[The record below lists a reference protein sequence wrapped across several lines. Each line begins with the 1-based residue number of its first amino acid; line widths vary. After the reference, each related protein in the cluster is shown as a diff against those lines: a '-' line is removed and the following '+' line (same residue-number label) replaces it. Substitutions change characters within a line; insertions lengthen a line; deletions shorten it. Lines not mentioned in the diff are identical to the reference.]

1 MFELIHGKKE
11 HDRGLRK
18 PPAVRPLPLFL
29 VLFSL
34 AGCDEQALA
43 PNHDSI
49 PVGIRLATPVAHLDR
64 GDTARITA
72 TLVNGAGVPTTS
84 GTFGSENLISWQ
96 TSDPSIASISRS
108 GLLVGH
114 RDGSIMITASAGD
127 LMSQAQLSVSSKG
140 KSVTIAPQ
148 VDTIYKVD
156 HTLQLSATV
165 LNGSGREMANAS
177 PTWVSLNTDVASV
190 DATGL
195 VRALAAGT
203 ALITA
208 TAQGNTDTATVVVL
222 LDNSVQTVASVTV
235 DPGYSEIEIGAAT
248 QFTAMAK
255 DGSGSNLSAVEMVW
269 STSDASV
276 ATVDQKGM
284 VTANAAGAVIVR
296 ATVEGKSGSATLSV
310 PLPTPPAVAAVL
322 VSPEN
327 ATAAV
332 GEAVQFTASAV
343 DSAGQ
348 AISEAG
354 VVWSSS
360 NTMLASVDAN
370 GRVTAKSA
378 GEVLI
383 RATASGV
390 TGEASLVIGA
400 PPPTATPI
408 TVAAIDV
415 TPAAAEI
422 AVGETT
428 QLSGTVFGSDGD
440 VMPDVEVTWSSSN
453 PAVASV
459 SAVGAVTG
467 LAPGSVTI
475 VAATADVEGTASLTV
490 VSNAIESPVRSGA
503 YVSPEGSSAG
513 TGAIDRPWD
522 LQTALSHPSSILAG
536 DTIWLRGGTYRG
548 EFRSRL
554 TGTATAP
561 IVVRQ
566 YPGERATIDGS
577 LTTERGYTWF
587 WGFEVMSSDPN
598 RVSSQSGSSPSD
610 LGDRV
615 NAGITTG
622 SSPGVRFINLVVHDA
637 SNGIRFWTHAVDS
650 EIYGAILY
658 NNGWQGPDRGHG
670 HGIYT
675 QNGHVTSSIKRIEDV
690 ISFNNFST
698 GMKAYGS
705 GNAYVTGYRV
715 TGNVMFNNGSI
726 STKPGPEWN
735 ILLGQESGGRGLAD
749 IVASH
754 NVAWHD
760 NATTRSFELGYNS
773 INQDVVA
780 EGNYV
785 RGLAPIKGFHRVTW
799 RNNTVV
805 SDARIVEMILRS
817 GQTTA
822 NYTSGGNRYFGSTS
836 SPFRYTP
843 DGGSAQ
849 NLSFAQWKSTTGLDG
864 SSSHSTA
871 APSDLRVIVRPN
883 KYESGRANVTV
894 INPAGYGSVS
904 VDLSSVLKT
913 GDRFEVR
920 NAQDFYAAPV
930 AGGTYGGGSISLPMT
945 GLSVA
950 QPIGNAPVPAT
961 PTGPEL
967 NVFVVLRIG

>member
-1 MFELIHGKKE
+1 MNSKSPVARTALRRENQATRPQPSVAFGHARRPENHEGI
-11 HDRGLRK
+11 RGIQVLNDF
-18 PPAVRPLPLFL
+18 VRRRSHRRLPTGVLTVGLFAMISGL
-29 VLFSL
+29 N
-34 AGCDEQALA
+34 GCDQQILEPAT
-43 PNHDSI
+43 
-49 PVGIRLATPVAHLDR
+49 LATTESFRISAPSVRLDR
-64 GDTARITA
+64 GDTIRFT
-72 TLVNGAGVPTTS
+72 VNSSRGAVGPEGALGPASTGEV
-84 GTFGSENLISWQ
+84 SWT

-108 GLLVGH
+108 GLLIAH
-114 RDGSIMITASAGD
+114 REGSVTVIATSGSRYAR
-127 LMSQAQLSVSSKG
+127 AQLNVSSDG
-140 KSVTIAPQ
+140 KRVTISPQ
-148 VDTIYKVD
+148 VDTLNAIG
-156 HTLQLSATV
+156 HILQLSATV
-165 LNGSGREMANAS
+165 LNGSGREMTDATPSWAS
-177 PTWVSLNTDVASV
+177 IDPDVASV
-190 DATGL
+190 DGSGL
-195 VRALAAGT
+195 VTAIGLGT
-203 ALITA
+203 ARITA
-208 TAQGNTDTATVVVL
+208 TAQGNTDTATIVVRADPDSSPVP
-222 LDNSVQTVASVTV
+222 ASVSVHPGSEEV
-235 DPGYSEIEIGAAT
+235 DVNSNV
-248 QFTAMAK
+248 QFEALVT
-255 DGSGSNLSAVEMVW
+255 DGSGEVIADVEIVW
-269 STSDASV
+269 TTSDPAIASI
-276 ATVDQKGM
+276 DQNG
-284 VTANAAGAVIVR
+284 R
-296 ATVEGKSGSATLSV
+296 ATGKAFGTVSIRATTEGKSGSA
-310 PLPTPPAVAAVL
+310 
-322 VSPEN
+322 
-327 ATAAV
+327 
-332 GEAVQFTASAV
+332 
-343 DSAGQ
+343 
-348 AISEAG
+348 
-354 VVWSSS
+354 
-360 NTMLASVDAN
+360 ML
-370 GRVTAKSA
+370 
-378 GEVLI
+378 
-383 RATASGV
+383 
-390 TGEASLVIGA
+390 
-400 PPPTATPI
+400 
-408 TVAAIDV
+408 
-415 TPAAAEI
+415 
-422 AVGETT
+422 
-428 QLSGTVFGSDGD
+428 
-440 VMPDVEVTWSSSN
+440 
-453 PAVASV
+453 SV
-459 SAVGAVTG
+459 SASDEPDPAEPADPTVRAGFYVSASGSSGGT
-467 LAPGSVTI
+467 GSV
-475 VAATADVEGTASLTV
+475 
-490 VSNAIESPVRSGA
+490 
-503 YVSPEGSSAG
+503 
-513 TGAIDRPWD
+513 DRPWD

-554 TGTATAP
+554 TGTASAP

-577 LTTERGYTWF
+577 LITERGHTWF

-598 RVSSQSGSSPSD
+598 RISSQSGSSPSD

-658 NNGWQGPDRGHG
+658 NNGWQGPDRSHG

-675 QNGHVTSSIKRIEDV
+675 QNGHVASSIKHIEDV

-715 TGNVMFNNGSI
+715 IGNVMFNNGSI

-822 NYTSGGNRYFGSTS
+822 NYTFGGNRYFGSTS

-950 QPIGNAPVPAT
+950 QPIGNAPIPAT

-967 NVFVVLRIG
+967 NVFVVFRID